1 MTTMTNANHETLRG
15 RTRPAEA
22 LSRAVGLADWDD
34 DRLVALMNAI
44 TPGTEPTRRPHRKAW
59 EFAVGVLALEEA
71 ALLDGDRST
80 GLSVGAGHE
89 AVLYYLTD
97 RCRSLVATDL
107 YGVGDF
113 AHGEAGAMMLTDP
126 DLFAPY
132 PYRRDR
138 LTAVHMDAL
147 DLGFDDQ
154 AFDFVVSFGS
164 IEHFG
169 GREAASRALSETAR
183 VLRPGGV
190 AVITTE
196 MATDGGR
203 DLSLPGLELFSPETL
218 HEIVDEEPRLAWLGQ
233 VDLTPPD
240 DDAPLINLHDEV
252 ERVEAGD
259 QTYPHIRL
267 SVRGPDGP
275 RSFSSVSLA
284 LTRTESR

>member
-1 MTTMTNANHETLRG
+1 MTNTHDGSPPA

-22 LSRAVGLADWDD
+22 LSRAIGLSDWDD
-34 DRLVALMNAI
+34 ERLVALMEAI
-44 TPGTEPTRRPHRKAW
+44 APNTDPTRRPHRKAW
-59 EFAVGVLALEEA
+59 EFAIGVLALEEA
-71 ALLDGDRST
+71 GLLDDPDGSM

-89 AVLYYLTD
+89 AVLYYLTT
-97 RCRSLVATDL
+97 RCRWLIATDL

-132 PYRRDR
+132 PYRRRR
-138 LTAVHMDAL
+138 LTTVHMDAL
-147 DLGFDDQ
+147 DLRFEDKTFDYL
-154 AFDFVVSFGS
+154 VSFGS

-169 GREAASRALSETAR
+169 GHESAARALSEAGR

-196 MATDGGR
+196 MAIDGGG
-203 DLSLPGLELFSPETL
+203 DLSLSGLELFSPETL
-218 HEIVDEEPRLAWLGQ
+218 LEMVEREPLLDWFGP
-233 VDLTPPD
+233 VELTPPD
-240 DDAPLINLHDEV
+240 PDGAPLIDLHGEV

-275 RSFSSVSLA
+275 RAFSSVSLA
-284 LTRTESR
+284 LTRSESP